1 MLNLCPV
8 ATARGSVMILEQ
20 KAIFGRSLVQ
30 EVPIDKSRPVRAG
43 EELDRARLFEY
54 LQRHLPDLTAHL
66 SIEQFPAGFSN
77 LTYLLRT
84 PDKELVLR
92 RPPIGAKIKT
102 AHDMGREFTILSHL
116 FPVYP
121 KVPKPVLFCEDE
133 TVLGAPFY
141 VMERVKGII
150 LRAKPPAGLD
160 LSTNVMRGLSQ
171 AFIENLVEIHQ
182 LNYTAAGLADLGKPS
197 GYVQRQVAGWTKRYM
212 NARTDD
218 FPAVERLAEWLHENQ
233 AADSVRASLIHND
246 YKFDNVVLAPDD
258 LTKVVA
264 ILDWEMATIGNPL
277 MDFGGTLGY
286 WVDPDDPEVW
296 KLHGFGLTSLPGSFN
311 RMDLV
316 AYYEKHTGVAIPNLV
331 FYYAFGLLKIAVIV
345 QQIYFR
351 YRQGLTKDPRF
362 AKLDSL
368 IAACGEMAQKAIA
381 KRRIDR
387 LA

>member
-1 MLNLCPV
+1 M
-8 ATARGSVMILEQ
+8 
-20 KAIFGRSLVQ
+20 Q
-30 EVPIDKSRPVRAG
+30 EGLIDKSRPVRAG
-43 EELDRARLFEY
+43 EELDPARLFEY
-54 LQRHLPDLTAHL
+54 LQQHL
-66 SIEQFPAGFSN
+66 SDLEGPLTIEQFPAGFSN

-84 PDKELVLR
+84 PNKELVLR

-102 AHDMGREFTILSHL
+102 AHDMGREFKILSHL

-121 KVPKPVLFCEDE
+121 KVPRPVLFCEDE
-133 TVLGAPFY
+133 TVLGVPFY
-141 VMERVKGII
+141 VMERVQGII
-150 LRAKPPAGLD
+150 FRSKPPAGVD
-160 LSTNVMRGLSQ
+160 LSPGVMRGLSE
-171 AFIENLVEIHQ
+171 ALIENLVEIHH
-182 LNYTAAGLADLGKPS
+182 LDYVDAGLGDFGKPT
-197 GYVQRQVAGWTKRYM
+197 GYVQRQVAGWTRRYK

-233 AADSVRASLIHND
+233 PPESPRASLIHND
-246 YKFDNVVLAPDD
+246 YKYDNIVFASDD

-264 ILDWEMATIGNPL
+264 ILDWEMATIGDPL

-286 WVDPDDPEVW
+286 WVDADDPEVW
-296 KLHGFGLTSLPGSFN
+296 QMHGFGLTSQPGSFS
-311 RMDLV
+311 RTDLV
-316 AYYEKHTGVAIPNLV
+316 EYYEKHTGVSIPNLL

-381 KRRIDR
+381 KKRIDR